1 MEMEQKK
8 VKAEIVKHGGE
19 ECGAETG
26 EKMTNPEQKLKD
38 AAVAEKKRTC
48 DIF

>member
-19 ECGAETG
+19 DGGAESG
-26 EKMTNPEQKLKD
+26 EKVTNPEQKLSD
-38 AAVAEKKRTC
+38 AAKAEKKRTC
-48 DIF
+48 NIF